1 MTRLI
6 VVVEGQTEEAF
17 LREVLIPH
25 LAARSVWASVTI
37 VGKAVA
43 QRRGHQGRGGGHF
56 RHWLEDIRRILGS
69 DRGPDLRVT
78 TLFDLYGLPEDFP
91 GLIAAQAEPDTQL
104 RCELLQR
111 ALGQEVEDHRLIPY
125 LQRHEFEAL
134 VLASLPV
141 LRDVLETEEDLA
153 GLEALMREIRDVS
166 PEDVNDGPESAPS
179 KRLLRC
185 IPGYRKTLHGP
196 LAAEAT
202 GLALIRRACP
212 RFDAWVARLEG
223 SSFP

>member
-1 MTRLI
+1 M
-6 VVVEGQTEEAF
+6 
-17 LREVLIPH
+17 
-25 LAARSVWASVTI
+25 TI

-43 QRRGHQGRGGGHF
+43 QRRGHRGRGGGHF
-56 RHWLEDIRRILGS
+56 RHWL
-69 DRGPDLRVT
+69 
-78 TLFDLYGLPEDFP
+78 
-91 GLIAAQAEPDTQL
+91 AEPDTQL

-111 ALGQEVEDHRLIPY
+111 ALGREVEDHRLIPY

-141 LRDVLETEEDLA
+141 LRNVLETEEDLA

-223 SSFP
+223 SAFP